1 MTATQLCHSCNKP
14 LADTGG
20 SFCVWCGATIPAP
33 VPVAQHATYVE
44 EREPLYSKGIINTVR
59 LLSAAAMF
67 SAMFAVIQF
76 DSNTTDGRLLIV
88 LGVLTALSGQ
98 LFVMQALKQNPPAWV
113 QVPLTLLG
121 VGLFAIIIAW
131 IVVAS

>member
-1 MTATQLCHSCNKP
+1 MTATQLCHSCKKP
-14 LADTGG
+14 LSEPRA
-20 SFCVWCGATIPAP
+20 SFCVWCGATIPALAP
-33 VPVAQHATYVE
+33 ELHHVTYVD
-44 EREPLYSKGIINTVR
+44 EREPLYSKGFINTVR

-88 LGVLTALSGQ
+88 IGVLTAFSGQ
-98 LFVMQALKQNPPAWV
+98 LFVMQGSKVNPPTWV

>member
-1 MTATQLCHSCNKP
+1 MTATQMCLSCKKP
-14 LADTGG
+14 LSDAQA
-20 SFCVWCGATIPAP
+20 SFCVWCGAMIPAP
-33 VPVAQHATYVE
+33 APVVHHVTYVD
-44 EREPLYSKGIINTVR
+44 EREPLYSKGFINMVR

-76 DSNTTDGRLLIV
+76 NSNTTDGRILIV
-88 LGVLTALSGQ
+88 IGVLTAFSGQ
-98 LFVMQALKQNPPAWV
+98 LFVTQGSKVNPPTWV

-131 IVVAS
+131 IVVAA

>member
-1 MTATQLCHSCNKP
+1 MIPT
-14 LADTGG
+14 
-20 SFCVWCGATIPAP
+20 PAP
-33 VPVAQHATYVE
+33 ELHHVTYVD
-44 EREPLYSKGIINTVR
+44 EREPLYSKGFINTVR
-59 LLSAAAMF
+59 LLSAAAIF

-88 LGVLTALSGQ
+88 IGVLTAFSGQ
-98 LFVMQALKQNPPAWV
+98 LFVMQGSKVNPPTWV

-121 VGLFAIIIAW
+121 VGLVAIIIAW